1 MHGLTGKEHSVGD
14 EARVAGAQRA
24 KSRRLIR
31 SSGKVIRGQELF
43 MLIMSATI

>member
-31 SSGKVIRGQELF
+31 SSGARNF
-43 MLIMSATI
+43 SC